1 MSRWLI
7 AAVLLSSLIAGRGVA
22 QSAPP
27 ATPTEP
33 TPTNPSVPVDSPA
46 KTPIP
51 KKVWTNENLV
61 EAGGSV
67 SVVGDKR
74 NQKYTMTSA
83 KPADPGT
90 VSRIKQDLQKLQG
103 QLEEINQKLTSFK
116 EFQEGE
122 TVTKGEDDTSKGYTR
137 TPVNQQM
144 AALQQK
150 KKKLE
155 AQIDALVDEARK
167 KGIEPGQLR

>member
-7 AAVLLSSLIAGRGVA
+7 VAVLLSSFLAGRSVA
-22 QSAPP
+22 QSTPS
-27 ATPTEP
+27 ATPTDQVQPNP
-33 TPTNPSVPVDSPA
+33 TPPAASPSKSP
-46 KTPIP
+46 TP

-61 EAGGSV
+61 EAGGNV

-74 NQKYTMTSA
+74 NQKYTMTPA

-90 VSRIKQDLQKLQG
+90 VSRIKQDLQKLQA
-103 QLEEINQKLTSFK
+103 QLEEVNQKLTSFK
-116 EFQEGE
+116 DFEEGE
-122 TVTKGEDDTSKGYTR
+122 TVTKGEEDASTSYTR
-137 TPVNQQM
+137 MPVNQQM
-144 AALQQK
+144 NALQKK

-155 AQIDALVDEARK
+155 TQIDALIDEARK

>member
-1 MSRWLI
+1 MGRLLV
-7 AAVLLSSLIAGRGVA
+7 AAFLLGSFLSGRGLA
-22 QSAPP
+22 QSTAPASTPDQGSPNSTTSPEPVAKPP
-27 ATPTEP
+27 A
-33 TPTNPSVPVDSPA
+33 
-46 KTPIP
+46 P
-51 KKVWTNENLV
+51 KKVWTNENLAEV
-61 EAGGSV
+61 GGNV

-74 NQKYTMTSA
+74 NQKYSMTPT

-90 VSRIKQDLQKLQG
+90 VSRIKQELQKLQA
-103 QLEEINQKLTSFK
+103 QLDQVNQKLATFK

-122 TVTKGEDDTSKGYTR
+122 TVSHGDDEIKSGYTR

-155 AQIDALVDEARK
+155 TQIDALVDEARK
-167 KGIEPGQLR
+167 MGIEPGQLR